1 MNGKNKARAGGRG
14 RRILLWALALAVLLA
29 GCAPAA
35 AAGESAATAES
46 AASPAAVQSRL
57 TAVLDAFVAY
67 EADTAGGSLKTAAA
81 AADLVFYLSGDPVPD
96 DLYGQTRAWQ
106 QGLDAGGQA
115 LLEANWPGIYA
126 CARDICADPAAQ
138 QGLLDDAGVTGDL
151 AALDLDG
158 VAVRDVSLLGGL
170 PAGSY
175 RLVVTRRQIDGTVSA
190 RVYSFRLAGERTID
204 LAPIPDCTAEKLL
217 SAALPSVKV
226 KSLTDDAAEDL
237 TAPAAAGSLLL
248 FLRPGAEPTE
258 LMAPASETGERK
270 SGYAVYSPPSARVDT
285 SEQTA

>member
-29 GCAPAA
+29 GCAPAVAAGESA
-35 AAGESAATAES
+35 AAAESAATAES
-46 AASPAAVQSRL
+46 AAAPAAVQSRL

-126 CARDICADPAAQ
+126 CARDICADPAAR

-158 VAVRDVSLLGGL
+158 VPARLDAMNEALGG
-170 PAGSY
+170 
-175 RLVVTRRQIDGTVSA
+175 
-190 RVYSFRLAGERTID
+190 
-204 LAPIPDCTAEKLL
+204 
-217 SAALPSVKV
+217 
-226 KSLTDDAAEDL
+226 
-237 TAPAAAGSLLL
+237 
-248 FLRPGAEPTE
+248 
-258 LMAPASETGERK
+258 
-270 SGYAVYSPPSARVDT
+270 
-285 SEQTA
+285 

>member
-35 AAGESAATAES
+35 AAGESAAAAESAATAES
-46 AASPAAVQSRL
+46 AAAPAAVQSRL
-57 TAVLDAFVAY
+57 TAVLDPFVAY

-126 CARDICADPAAQ
+126 CARDICADPAAR

-158 VAVRDVSLLGGL
+158 VPARLDAMNEALGG
-170 PAGSY
+170 
-175 RLVVTRRQIDGTVSA
+175 
-190 RVYSFRLAGERTID
+190 
-204 LAPIPDCTAEKLL
+204 
-217 SAALPSVKV
+217 
-226 KSLTDDAAEDL
+226 
-237 TAPAAAGSLLL
+237 
-248 FLRPGAEPTE
+248 
-258 LMAPASETGERK
+258 
-270 SGYAVYSPPSARVDT
+270 
-285 SEQTA
+285 

>member
-1 MNGKNKARAGGRG
+1 MAEQICRALGIRGGEIAPGEG
-14 RRILLWALALAVLLA
+14 RLILR
-29 GCAPAA
+29 
-35 AAGESAATAES
+35 
-46 AASPAAVQSRL
+46 SREGPL
-57 TAVLDAFVAY
+57 RYRERFT
-67 EADTAGGSLKTAAA
+67 
-81 AADLVFYLSGDPVPD
+81 LSRWEGPD
-96 DLYGQTRAWQ
+96 YRT
-106 QGLDAGGQA
+106 
-115 LLEANWPGIYA
+115 
-126 CARDICADPAAQ
+126 
-138 QGLLDDAGVTGDL
+138 
-151 AALDLDG
+151 LDLDG

-237 TAPAAAGSLLL
+237 TAPADAGSLLL

-258 LMAPASETGERK
+258 HLLRELLELREACREGEVPIRFLLESREAAENHTLQRCLEEIPSCACFLAEEASIRERVRLAMGVGDARLPLAVVLDRFGRGRFALANYNIRAAHTLLKILELVQAPA
-270 SGYAVYSPPSARVDT
+270 
-285 SEQTA
+285 